1 MKRCPQCNRV
11 ETDEALKFC
20 RADGATLVS
29 DSGPTSGEAG
39 TAKFISATVS
49 SEIETSVLP
58 HRTDAEINRPTASTT
73 GLPATP
79 TAATTRKL
87 SKSRRLGFVFV
98 TMGLAVIVIAVAA
111 YFYFSRNRK
120 TTIDSIAVLPF
131 ENRSNDADADYLS
144 DGIAES
150 IINSLTRL
158 PNLKVIPASTVLRYR
173 GKTSD
178 PQKAGDELHV
188 NAVLSGRMIQRG
200 DNVTI
205 SVELD
210 DVRYGKQ
217 LWGEQYN
224 RKLSDL
230 LAVQNEIA
238 NEISQRLRTELS
250 GEERQKLTKGSTTNP
265 DAYQL
270 YLKGRYHLSKVTVDS
285 LAKAV
290 DCFNQAIDRDPSY
303 AQAYAGLADT
313 YNWLALVKYPP
324 REAIPRMKAAA
335 QKALQIDESLADAHT
350 SLAITLYEFDYDW
363 PAAEREFKRAI
374 ELNPDYA
381 PAHYEYG
388 WFLAS
393 RRRYQESI
401 DKFNQAMQLEPLNVK
416 IIVDNSVPYTLLKQ
430 FDRGLEFTRKGEE
443 LEPNS
448 YYCYVTE
455 GWIYTR
461 KGDYQ
466 TAIAKSQ
473 KALQLENTPWTQGW
487 LGCAYALAGDR
498 PNAQK
503 ILDKLSEDSKQR
515 YVSPYFSAEIYAA
528 LKDKEKTIEY
538 LQKAYADKA
547 TWLTFLGVDDVFD
560 FVRSDPRFQEI
571 ARGVGVPQ

>member
-1 MKRCPQCNRV
+1 MKRCPQCHRI
-11 ETDEALKFC
+11 ETDDTLAFC
-20 RADGATLVS
+20 RADGAALISESSSV
-29 DSGPTSGEAG
+29 SGEAG
-39 TAKFISATVS
+39 TIKLVSGSVS
-49 SEIETSVLP
+49 SETKTNLRPNQADSAITRATAATTVLP
-58 HRTDAEINRPTASTT
+58 TT
-73 GLPATP
+73 T
-79 TAATTRKL
+79 TAATTREL
-87 SKSRRLGFVFV
+87 SKSRRLGFVFA
-98 TMGLAVIVIAVAA
+98 TMGLAVIVIAAAA
-111 YFYFSRNRK
+111 YFYISRNRQ
-120 TTIDSIAVLPF
+120 TTIESIAVLPF
-131 ENRSNDADADYLS
+131 ENRSNDTDADYLS

-158 PNLKVIPASTVLRYR
+158 PNLKVIPASTALRY
-173 GKTSD
+173 KSKASD
-178 PQKAGDELHV
+178 PQKAGEELRV

-205 SVELD
+205 NVELD

-265 DAYQL
+265 EAYQL
-270 YLKGRYHLSKVTVDS
+270 YLKGRFYFFKSTVDG
-285 LAKAV
+285 LTKAV
-290 DCFNQAIDRDPSY
+290 ECFNQAIDRDPSY

-313 YNWLALVKYPP
+313 YNWLALVKVPP

-538 LQKAYADKA
+538 LQKAYADKS

-560 FVRSDPRFQEI
+560 FVRSEPRFQEI